1 MAERGSKSVA
11 ERVKESVTLI
21 AQFKEL
27 GVGETEP
34 GLVQLRQKMN
44 EWIRGGVA
52 WSGRIEFPRFD
63 RYADVNLPDRA
74 GKVAAVDF
82 KRYK

>member
-1 MAERGSKSVA
+1 MAERGSKPVA
-11 ERVKESVTLI
+11 ERIKESVTLI

-27 GVGETEP
+27 GVAETEP

-44 EWIRGGVA
+44 EWIRGSAA
-52 WSGRIEFPRFD
+52 WEGRIEFPRFG

-74 GKVAAVDF
+74 GKVATANF
-82 KRYK
+82 KLYK

>member
-1 MAERGSKSVA
+1 MAERGSKLTA

-27 GVGETEP
+27 GVAETEP

-44 EWIRGGVA
+44 EWIRGAAA
-52 WSGRIEFPRFD
+52 WEGRIEFARFG
-63 RYADVNLPDRA
+63 RYADVNLPDRT
-74 GKVAAVDF
+74 GKVATANF
-82 KRYK
+82 KLYK

>member
-1 MAERGSKSVA
+1 MAERGSKPVA

-27 GVGETEP
+27 GVAETEP
-34 GLVQLRQKMN
+34 GLVQLRAQMN
-44 EWIRGGVA
+44 DWIRGGGA
-52 WSGRIEFPRFD
+52 WAGRIEFVRFG

-74 GKVAAVDF
+74 GKVATADF

>member
-1 MAERGSKSVA
+1 MAERGSKPIA
-11 ERVKESVTLI
+11 ERVKESLTLI

-27 GVGETEP
+27 GVAETEP

-44 EWIRGGVA
+44 EWIRGASA

-63 RYADVNLPDRA
+63 RYPDDNLPDRT